1 MNTPGLGMVNTRM
14 NTQKRSFG
22 RMTLVA
28 GILGLLFCLAPEAAA
43 QGCAM
48 CYANA
53 EAAGPEAA
61 RALNLGILALLSPTL
76 LLFGGIFLLAHR
88 RAKSGTQSDS

>member
-1 MNTPGLGMVNTRM
+1 MNLRNYFSGM
-14 NTQKRSFG
+14 
-22 RMTLVA
+22 A
-28 GILGLLFCLAPEAAA
+28 PAAAALGLFLCLVPEASA

-48 CYANA
+48 CYADA

-76 LLFGGIFLLAHR
+76 LLFGGIFCLAYR
-88 RAKSGTQSDS
+88 RRGENQQASK

>member
-1 MNTPGLGMVNTRM
+1 MAFTRM
-14 NTQKRSFG
+14 SNQKRKTSG
-22 RMTLVA
+22 MLVV
-28 GILGLLFCLAPEAAA
+28 GLLGLLVCLAPEAFA

-76 LLFGGIFLLAHR
+76 LLFGGIFFLAAR
-88 RAKSGTQSDS
+88 RREPPDEGPTE